1 MRAALLL
8 SVHAPTRTA
17 NCNPTRRELAA
28 ENSDFHMMH
37 RLRSIWHFAI
47 VALSGFWLSEGLSSS
62 ARGAAYASGVSI
74 NGTTVSFILNEPADQ
89 LSITL
94 NGTSTISLDGS
105 TSGVKTFNLGS
116 TSDTFAITASTN
128 DPIGYTIP
136 TGGTIAPVGT
146 GLSQASNAG
155 GFMLISDDTN
165 PLVRFNSPRG
175 VTVATDP
182 NNSQFGT
189 AYISNSAAGSTSG
202 VVRAVGDGLYG
213 LKADQSDAF
222 GNGNTAVP
230 TGFEGTPSTSSPF
243 RLSVGADHNVYVADF
258 SDANGGVYRM
268 SNTLTGGTQVL
279 VGVGGPST
287 VPAGQNHGSTTAV
300 FVTGTAAGTT
310 LYTLDEDLT
319 SSNVVAGG
327 STADKNSL
335 WKYEIGTATQY
346 AGLPSKVN
354 SGAAL
359 VPLATSDLDVG
370 LNGDFYLG

>member
-1 MRAALLL
+1 
-8 SVHAPTRTA
+8 
-17 NCNPTRRELAA
+17 
-28 ENSDFHMMH
+28 MMH

-128 DPIGYTIP
+128 DPVGYTIP
-136 TGGTIAPVGT
+136 TGGTIAPVAT
-146 GLSQASNAG
+146 GLSQASSAG

-189 AYISNSAAGSTSG
+189 AYISNSAAGTTSG
-202 VVRAVGDGLYG
+202 VVRAVGDGLYRIQG
-213 LKADQSDAF
+213 RPKRTHSE
-222 GNGNTAVP
+222 TAIL
-230 TGFEGTPSTSSPF
+230 PSP
-243 RLSVGADHNVYVADF
+243 
-258 SDANGGVYRM
+258 
-268 SNTLTGGTQVL
+268 
-279 VGVGGPST
+279 
-287 VPAGQNHGSTTAV
+287 PA
-300 FVTGTAAGTT
+300 
-310 LYTLDEDLT
+310 LR
-319 SSNVVAGG
+319 
-327 STADKNSL
+327 
-335 WKYEIGTATQY
+335 
-346 AGLPSKVN
+346 GLPPPVARSASA
-354 SGAAL
+354 SG
-359 VPLATSDLDVG
+359 PITTFTSRIFRMPMVESIG
-370 LNGDFYLG
+370 